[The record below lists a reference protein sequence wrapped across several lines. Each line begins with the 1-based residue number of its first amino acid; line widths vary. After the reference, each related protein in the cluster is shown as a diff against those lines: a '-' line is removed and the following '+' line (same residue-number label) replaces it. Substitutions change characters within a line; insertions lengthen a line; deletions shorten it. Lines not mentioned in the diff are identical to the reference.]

1 MMADLPPKS
10 YRSTAQKRRRVVGML
25 SLLLFIEVA
34 CALFTSPYLR
44 VRNVALKGLSG
55 LSPQEIAQTQ
65 QTAAK
70 LLRHNWFLAPTSSVR
85 RALHNLPWV
94 RSVHIVRRFPH
105 TLQLVIGTRQPFCR
119 LVVGSTT
126 YEMDDEGVPIRLAR
140 SPLPTLPTV
149 RLPQEV
155 VVCGRPLDDI
165 EIGALLTIL
174 KQSRIENHPAIADV
188 EVDSERN
195 ICLNMSDGM
204 RVLFGQAEEIEKKIA
219 LLNRIYELQPNV
231 AQLLSVVN
239 LTCPSHPAGIP
250 RVAYLKATSQPE
262 ASSTAHSIPLS
273 PRNGRSK
280 IQG

>member
-1 MMADLPPKS
+1 MIADLPPKS
-10 YRSTAQKRRRVVGML
+10 YRSTAKKRRLVVGTL
-25 SLLLFIEVA
+25 SLLLCIEVA

-44 VRNVALKGLSG
+44 VSDVVVKGLAD
-55 LSPQEIAQTQ
+55 LSPQEIDLTQ

-70 LLRHNWFLAPTSSVR
+70 LLRHNWFIAPTHSVR
-85 RALHNLPWV
+85 QALHHLPWV
-94 RSVHIVRRFPH
+94 RSVHIVRHFPH
-105 TLQLVIGTRQPFCR
+105 TLRLVIGLRQPFCR

-140 SPLPTLPTV
+140 SSLPPLPTIH
-149 RLPQEV
+149 LPQEAI
-155 VVCGRPLDDI
+155 VCGRPLEDI

-204 RVLFGQAEEIEKKIA
+204 RVLFGQAEEIEQKIA

-239 LTCPSHPAGIP
+239 LTCPSHPAAIP
-250 RVAYLKATSQPE
+250 RLAYLKATSQPE
-262 ASSTAHSIPLS
+262 ASSPSHSIPS
-273 PRNGRSK
+273 PPRNERSK